1 MFGFIKQRAVK
12 ELSNSDFQT
21 VADFLDGHHAWIL
34 ALLIEQRIE
43 RLIDKLLNEH
53 EYIEFLVGRDGEF
66 DQLVTAAILRCKKR
80 LDSANFSV
88 TWVMPYL
95 KADYVNNSESYDNYY
110 DSVEVCDQSAKAHP
124 KSAIQ
129 IRNRAV
135 VERSDLCVFYV
146 THKSGGAYQ
155 TLRCAKRS
163 NTNIV
168 NLFE

>member
-1 MFGFIKQRAVK
+1 MFSVYTVCFFGHRQID
-12 ELSNSDFQT
+12 DFRT
-21 VADFLDGHHAWIL
+21 
-34 ALLIEQRIE
+34 IEQWIE
-43 RLIDKLLNEH
+43 QLVDKLLNEH

-80 LDSANFSV
+80 LDSANCSV

-95 KADYVNNSESYDNYY
+95 KSDYIKNRESYDNYY
-110 DSVEVCDQSAKAHP
+110 DFVEVCDQSAKAHP

-146 THKSGGAYQ
+146 THNSGGAYQ
-155 TLRCAKRS
+155 TLQYVEKINA
-163 NTNIV
+163 NNI
-168 NLFE
+168 NLYV